1 MAATKTPYFLT
12 LERSKQCKAL
22 EALIF
27 ASDDP
32 LTARDLFR
40 FLILEDF
47 NQQTTV
53 TDNGEEPAAQ
63 EDLWGTF
70 TPEYFDE
77 LIGDINQD
85 LDFSSR
91 PFRIVNVGG
100 GFQFATTPQ
109 YGEYVQRLLK
119 SKSRRR
125 LSQAALETLAI
136 IAYKQPTTRSEIDAI
151 RGVNSGEVVNALL
164 EKNLVTISGRAE
176 TIGKPLLYSTT
187 EEFLRV
193 FGINKLSDLP
203 KLREIE
209 ESMEQSPQGAILA
222 AMEHMNKEDEVS
234 ASNEESENDIAA
246 EILATDETEVGAD
259 KDDIALELEPSLES
273 PIMEMPEILAE
284 VNDISEESENDI
296 ATEILSTDETEIGA
310 DEDDIALESEP
321 SLESPIMEM
330 PDTIAEEEKISLH
343 TDEEN

>member
-12 LERSKQCKAL
+12 LERNKQCKAL

-32 LTARDLFR
+32 LTVRDLFR

-53 TDNGEEPAAQ
+53 ADNGEEPAPQ

-77 LIGDINQD
+77 LIGEINLD

-187 EEFLRV
+187 DEFLRV

-209 ESMEQSPQGAILA
+209 ELMEHSPQGAILA
-222 AMEHMNKEDEVS
+222 AMEQMNKEEEVS
-234 ASNEESENDIAA
+234 TPIEEPENDIITDTLAIEAENVEESEDI
-246 EILATDETEVGAD
+246 L
-259 KDDIALELEPSLES
+259 LESDTVTES
-273 PIMEMPEILAE
+273 PIMEIPE
-284 VNDISEESENDI
+284 N
-296 ATEILSTDETEIGA
+296 
-310 DEDDIALESEP
+310 
-321 SLESPIMEM
+321 
-330 PDTIAEEEKISLH
+330 IAEEEEKTLT

>member
-12 LERSKQCKAL
+12 LERNKQCKAL

-53 TDNGEEPAAQ
+53 AENGEEPEPQ

-77 LIGDINQD
+77 LISEINQD

-187 EEFLRV
+187 DEFLRV

-209 ESMEQSPQGAILA
+209 ELMEQSPQGAILA
-222 AMEHMNKEDEVS
+222 AMEQMNKAEENISSDDEENS
-234 ASNEESENDIAA
+234 TAEESMLPANNVETSEQDILI
-246 EILATDETEVGAD
+246 ESG
-259 KDDIALELEPSLES
+259 DDTLQSEP
-273 PIMEMPEILAE
+273 I
-284 VNDISEESENDI
+284 
-296 ATEILSTDETEIGA
+296 TEILSVG
-310 DEDDIALESEP
+310 EDSEMEQNA
-321 SLESPIMEM
+321 SL
-330 PDTIAEEEKISLH
+330 DAEE
-343 TDEEN
+343 

>member
-53 TDNGEEPAAQ
+53 TENGEEPEQQ

-77 LIGDINQD
+77 LIGEINQD

-209 ESMEQSPQGAILA
+209 ELMEQSPQGAILA
-222 AMEHMNKEDEVS
+222 AMEQMNKEEDN
-234 ASNEESENDIAA
+234 AALDNEENNTGEEIGLSVNNEDKSEQDLVTENDIVI
-246 EILATDETEVGAD
+246 ESG
-259 KDDIALELEPSLES
+259 DDTLEREPIA
-273 PIMEMPEILAE
+273 
-284 VNDISEESENDI
+284 DISTVRDDSEMEQNTTVDTEE
-296 ATEILSTDETEIGA
+296 
-310 DEDDIALESEP
+310 
-321 SLESPIMEM
+321 
-330 PDTIAEEEKISLH
+330 
-343 TDEEN
+343 

>member
-12 LERSKQCKAL
+12 LERNKQCKAL

-53 TDNGEEPAAQ
+53 ADNGEEPAPQ

-77 LIGDINQD
+77 LIGEINLD

-187 EEFLRV
+187 DEFLRV

-209 ESMEQSPQGAILA
+209 ELMEHSPQGAILA
-222 AMEHMNKEDEVS
+222 AMEQMNKEEVS
-234 ASNEESENDIAA
+234 TPIEESENDITTTLAVDEA
-246 EILATDETEVGAD
+246 DNVENSVDIL
-259 KDDIALELEPSLES
+259 LESDAVTES
-273 PIMEMPEILAE
+273 PIMEMPETISAE
-284 VNDISEESENDI
+284 EENDI
-296 ATEILSTDETEIGA
+296 TVDTLAIEAENVEESVDIL
-310 DEDDIALESEP
+310 LESDTVT
-321 SLESPIMEM
+321 ESPIMEM
-330 PDTIAEEEKISLH
+330 PETMMEEEEISLN
-343 TDEEN
+343 TDEGN